1 MHNSYIFRRQSFIIM
16 SISFNKADKSAT
28 LGNRTALKSFLEKQ
42 IKKEGLIIENL
53 QYVFCSDK
61 YLLDI
66 NKQFLAHDYY
76 TDIISF
82 DLSEQKGQL
91 IGDIYISV
99 DRVKE
104 NAKTM
109 GTTQVNELLRVIF
122 HGALHFCGYKDKKP
136 ADVKLMRSM
145 EDKWLKAFFKLTGH

>member
-1 MHNSYIFRRQSFIIM
+1 MTKT
-16 SISFNKADKSAT
+16 ISFNKADKNIS
-28 LGNRTALKSFLEKQ
+28 LGNRVALKSFLEKQ
-42 IKKEGLIIENL
+42 MKKEGIRIECL

-61 YLLDI
+61 YLLGI
-66 NKQFLAHDYY
+66 NKQFLNHDYY

-82 DLSEQKGQL
+82 DLSEVKGEL

-104 NAKTM
+104 NAKLVK
-109 GTTQVNELLRVIF
+109 TTQSNELLRVIF

-136 ADVKLMRSM
+136 ADAKLMRSM
-145 EDKWLKAFFKLTGH
+145 EDKWLKAYLKSVP

>member
-1 MHNSYIFRRQSFIIM
+1 MNRTIF
-16 SISFNKADKSAT
+16 FNNADK
-28 LGNRTALKSFLEKQ
+28 RTSLRFRTKLKTFIHKQ
-42 IKKEGLIIENL
+42 CHKEGLSIVAL
-53 QYVFCSDK
+53 QYVFCSDA

-66 NKQFLAHDYY
+66 NKRFLQHDFY

-82 DLSEQKGQL
+82 DLSDQKEKL

-104 NAKTM
+104 NAKTE
-109 GTTQVNELLRVIF
+109 GNLYTHELLRVIF

-136 ADVKLMRSM
+136 ADVKVMRSM
-145 EDKWLKAFFKLTGH
+145 EDKWLKAYLKMIA